1 MVDNLRQFLQ
11 ADFITIHSPKFMIPN
26 IVITNILNL
35 LPFKKKK
42 KTTDNLSLSF
52 GTWPTKIKHI
62 KSMTPKEQSPLT
74 KHY

>member
-42 KTTDNLSLSF
+42 KLLIIFHCLLVHGQQKLSIS
-52 GTWPTKIKHI
+52 KV
-62 KSMTPKEQSPLT
+62 
-74 KHY
+74 